1 MQFKATDPKFQ
12 VKRQI
17 IIHAKLRLGSVHHK
31 LLQYYDESRF
41 VSVFLCTNLTVCAML
56 DREREIPDLQV
67 HRVIEK
73 RHQQ

>member
-41 VSVFLCTNLTVCAML
+41 VSVFFCAQIWL
-56 DREREIPDLQV
+56 FVQC
-67 HRVIEK
+67 
-73 RHQQ
+73 